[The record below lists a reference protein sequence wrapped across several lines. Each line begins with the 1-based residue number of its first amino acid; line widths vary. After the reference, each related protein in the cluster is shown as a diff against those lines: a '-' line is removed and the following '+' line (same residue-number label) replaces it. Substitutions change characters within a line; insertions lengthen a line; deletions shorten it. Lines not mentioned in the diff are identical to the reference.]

1 MSTLVDADVGDESEQ
16 FAINACREA
25 QRFVS
30 CGDLT
35 AARQCLTEVDLPAV
49 SPELAARASND
60 LGVIEFVR
68 GDLVAARS
76 AFLRA
81 RTLRPGWHLPGV
93 NLWRLGE
100 SPPSSAP
107 SLNASDPCRTK
118 VAIVSLLFN
127 WPSTGGGAV
136 HTAETARFLHR
147 DGYDVRHL
155 SIRFDPWG
163 LGQVKES
170 VDWPIQELAFSE
182 ADWHL
187 TAIQKRVK
195 EELDAFR
202 PDAVI
207 VTDSWSMKPRLADAC
222 RGYATYLRLA
232 AQECLCPLNNVRLLQ
247 VLPEP
252 VSCPRQQLAAP
263 DACRKCVQERQHLSG
278 SLHQL
283 ERDLAGF
290 GTSEYDAAL
299 RRAFA
304 DAAGVLVVNPLIA
317 ELCKPYSQAVHVI
330 PSGFDPARFPWT
342 GFHDDVTSAATPTTL
357 LFAGL
362 PQEAMKGFPV
372 LLEACRQL
380 WSRRQDF
387 RLQVTAE
394 PEDVQESF
402 CEFLG
407 WQSQDE
413 LPLRMRAADIVV
425 CPTIAEE
432 ALGRTAVEAMG
443 AWRPVVASRI
453 GGLPFTVLD
462 EATGLLCRPGD
473 VADLA
478 RQLERLLDDAE
489 LRERLGRNGRRRF
502 ESEFTWPVILERGY
516 RPLLGPAIAIPN
528 SGKEAR

>member
-16 FAINACREA
+16 
-25 QRFVS
+25 
-30 CGDLT
+30 
-35 AARQCLTEVDLPAV
+35 
-49 SPELAARASND
+49 LAARACRNAARLVASGDVAAGRKSLAQIDIGALSPALVARIAND
-60 LGVIEFVR
+60 LGVLDVLLGNRES
-68 GDLVAARS
+68 ARS
-76 AFLRA
+76 EFLRA
-81 RTLRPGWHLPGV
+81 RALRPDWHLPGV
-93 NLWRLGE
+93 NLWRLE
-100 SPPSSAP
+100 ESSPVSSPP
-107 SLNASDPCRTK
+107 NAGKARRTK

-127 WPSTGGGAV
+127 WPSTGGGTV
-136 HTAETARFLHR
+136 HTAETARFLQR

-163 LGQVKES
+163 LGQVKEP
-170 VDWPIQELAFSE
+170 VDWPLQQITFSD

-187 TAIQKRVK
+187 AIIQERVRT
-195 EELDAFR
+195 ELDAFH

-207 VTDSWSMKPRLADAC
+207 VTDSWSMKLRLAEAC
-222 RGYATYLRLA
+222 RGYPTYLRLA

-283 ERDLAGF
+283 ERELAGF
-290 GTSEYDAAL
+290 GTPEYEPSL

-317 ELCKPYSQAVHVI
+317 ELCKPYSRAVHVI

-342 GFHDDVTSAATPTTL
+342 DFRDEVTNTATPTTL

-372 LLEACRQL
+372 LLEACRRL
-380 WSRRQDF
+380 WSRRRNFQ
-387 RLQVTAE
+387 LQVTAE
-394 PEDVQESF
+394 PGDVREPF

-407 WQSQDE
+407 WQSQDD
-413 LPLRMRAADIVV
+413 LPRRMRAADVVV

-473 VADLA
+473 AADLA
-478 RQLERLLDDAE
+478 RQLGRLLDDAD
-489 LRERLGRNGRRRF
+489 LRERLGRCGRRRF
-502 ESEFTWPVILERGY
+502 ESEFTWPVILERDY
-516 RPLLGPAIAIPN
+516 RPLLGPAVV
-528 SGKEAR
+528 SHHSEQEAG

>member
-16 FAINACREA
+16 R
-25 QRFVS
+25 
-30 CGDLT
+30 
-35 AARQCLTEVDLPAV
+35 
-49 SPELAARASND
+49 AARACRNAARLVASGDVAAGRKSLAQIDIGALSPALVARIAND
-60 LGVIEFVR
+60 LGVMDVLL
-68 GDLVAARS
+68 GDRESARS
-76 AFLRA
+76 EFLRA
-81 RTLRPGWHLPGV
+81 RALRHDWHLPGV
-93 NLWRLGE
+93 NLWRLE
-100 SPPSSAP
+100 ESAPVISPP
-107 SLNASDPCRTK
+107 NAGDPRRTK

-127 WPSTGGGAV
+127 WPSTGGGTV

-163 LGQVKES
+163 LGQINEP
-170 VDWPIQELAFSE
+170 VDWPLRELAFSE
-182 ADWHL
+182 DNWHL
-187 TAIQKRVK
+187 AAIQERVRA
-195 EELDAFR
+195 ELDVFQ

-207 VTDSWSMKPRLADAC
+207 VTDSWSMKPRLAEAC
-222 RGYATYLRLA
+222 RGYPTYLRLA

-252 VSCPRQQLAAP
+252 VSCPRNQLATP
-263 DACRKCVQERQHLSG
+263 EDCQRCVAARQHLSG

-283 ERDLAGF
+283 ERELAGF
-290 GTSEYDAAL
+290 GTPEYETSL

-317 ELCKPYSQAVHVI
+317 ELCKPYSRAVHVI

-342 GFHDDVTSAATPTTL
+342 DFRDEGPTPTAPTTL

-380 WSRRQDF
+380 WLRRQDF
-387 RLQVTAE
+387 RLRVTANPGDIRE
-394 PEDVQESF
+394 PF

-413 LPLRMRAADIVV
+413 LPTRMRAADVIV

-453 GGLPFTVLD
+453 GGLPFTVLE

-473 VADLA
+473 AADLA

-489 LRERLGRNGRRRF
+489 LRERLGRCGRRRF

-516 RPLLGPAIAIPN
+516 RPMLGPAVAGSS
-528 SGKEAR
+528 SGKGAR

>member
-1 MSTLVDADVGDESEQ
+1 MQVLSSLELTDEAEQ
-16 FAINACREA
+16 QSRDSCREA
-25 QRFVS
+25 QRLIA
-30 CGDLT
+30 C
-35 AARQCLTEVDLPAV
+35 
-49 SPELAARASND
+49 
-60 LGVIEFVR
+60 
-68 GDLVAARS
+68 GDLVAARQCLAELELTVLS
-76 AFLRA
+76 PALAARVANDLGVIDVLLGDLESA
-81 RTLRPGWHLPGV
+81 RTEFLQARALRPDWHLPGV

-100 SPPSSAP
+100 SLPSGA
-107 SLNASDPCRTK
+107 LCVNTGDPRRTK
-118 VAIVSLLFN
+118 VALVSLLFN
-127 WPSTGGGAV
+127 WPSTGGGTV
-136 HTAETARFLHR
+136 HTAETARFLQR

-163 LGQVKES
+163 LGQIKEP
-170 VDWPIQELAFSE
+170 VDWPLRELAFSE
-182 ADWHL
+182 DGWHL
-187 TAIQKRVK
+187 AAIQERVRA
-195 EELDAFR
+195 ELDSFR

-207 VTDSWSMKPRLADAC
+207 VTDSWSMKPRLAEAC
-222 RGYATYLRLA
+222 RGYPTYLRLA

-263 DACRKCVQERQHLSG
+263 EACRKCVQERQHLSG

-290 GTSEYDAAL
+290 GTPEYEASL
-299 RRAFA
+299 RRTFA

-317 ELCKPYSQAVHVI
+317 ELCKPYSRAVHVI

-342 GFHDDVTSAATPTTL
+342 DFHDDVTSAATPTTL

-362 PQEAMKGFPV
+362 PQEAMKGFPI

-387 RLQVTAE
+387 RLKVTAE
-394 PEDVQESF
+394 PGDVHEPF

-407 WQSQDE
+407 WQSQDD
-413 LPLRMRAADIVV
+413 LPRRMRAADVVV

-473 VADLA
+473 VADLT
-478 RQLERLLDDAE
+478 RQLERLIDDVD

-528 SGKEAR
+528 SGKEAG